1 VFSEAVFEEILKGR
15 SVLSDDMLAEA
26 KRITPQYGIELIDI
40 VIRQIKYSDDLTES
54 VYRRMIKERSQIAQA
69 FRSDGEG
76 KKAVW
81 IGQMERER
89 RSIESS
95 AYKESESIKGK
106 ADATAAAIYANAYNQ
121 DPEFYKFWKSLESY
135 RTLLSRFDKTL
146 TTDPEY
152 FDYLYDQRGRR

>member
-1 VFSEAVFEEILKGR
+1 
-15 SVLSDDMLAEA
+15 VLSDEMLVET
-26 KRITPQYGIELIDI
+26 RRTTPQYGIDLIDI

-54 VYRRMIKERSQIAQA
+54 VYKRMIKERNQFAQA

-76 KKAVW
+76 KKAAW

-89 RSIESS
+89 RSIRSN
-95 AYKESESIKGK
+95 AYKESESIKGE
-106 ADATAAAIYANAYNQ
+106 ADATAAAIYANAYKQ

-135 RTLLSRFDKTL
+135 RMLIPRFDKTM